1 MRYES
6 LFMWIYKGEPG
17 CPSSISASLGAT
29 RHPRLSGAGLQ
40 IERRKTLHPTRL
52 PTPKSSRNLQH
63 AQAIEQARGPVLTL
77 I

>member
-17 CPSSISASLGAT
+17 CPSSISVSLGAT
-29 RHPRLSGAGLQ
+29 RDPRLNVSGLQ
-40 IERRKTLHPTRL
+40 MERRKTLLP
-52 PTPKSSRNLQH
+52 PTPAPPEYSRNLQR
-63 AQAIEQARGPVLTL
+63 AEAIEKARGPVLTL